1 MFDLSPDKKNNM
13 EKPVKPTEA
22 GMEDGS
28 RDLPGFFRKKG
39 GMVCYQFPNLSR
51 FKGIQHAVFSRLS
64 GCSKP
69 PFDSLNVGLNVGD
82 NPKQVRRNRKAI
94 AQCLGM
100 DEPIFA
106 NQVHGTNIIRLKKE
120 NTTAAPLSKQ
130 QEGDALITD
139 IPGVLIAIQVA
150 DCQPVLL
157 YEPEQ
162 HVVAAVHSGWRGSI
176 QNIIGRTIQC
186 METEF
191 GCAPEKIVGGI
202 GPSLGPCCGEFIHY
216 KKEIPEKFW
225 IYKTGNHHF
234 DFWAISS
241 QQLCTAGVLPEN
253 IHISGLCTSCRTD
266 YFYSFRRQGTT
277 GRFAGAIGLTRP
289 QQSNGAVDIDN
300 QLNF

>member
-1 MFDLSPDKKNNM
+1 M
-13 EKPVKPTEA
+13 EKPGKQTDA
-22 GMEDGS
+22 GMAGKS
-28 RDLPGFFRKKG
+28 RDLPGFLREKG
-39 GMVCYQFPNLSR
+39 EIVCYQFPNLSQ
-51 FKGIQHAVFSRLS
+51 FNGIQHAVFSRLS

-82 NPKQVRRNRKAI
+82 NPKDVKKNRKAI

-100 DEPIFA
+100 DEPVFA

-120 NTTAAPLSKQ
+120 NTTATSLSNQ

-139 IPGVLIAIQVA
+139 IPGVLIAIQAA

-157 YEPEQ
+157 YEPEH
-162 HVVAAVHSGWRGSI
+162 HVIAAVHSGWRGSI

-186 METEF
+186 MKTEF
-191 GCAPEKIVGGI
+191 DCSPEKIVGGI
-202 GPSLGPCCGEFIHY
+202 GPSLGPCCGEFVQY
-216 KKEIPEKFW
+216 KKEIPKEFW
-225 IYKTGNHHF
+225 GFRTGKHHF

-241 QQLCTAGVLPEN
+241 QQLRTEGVLPEN

-277 GRFAGAIGLTRP
+277 GRFAGAIGLTKP
-289 QQSNGAVDIDN
+289 QPSDDAVSTDN
-300 QLNF
+300 QLNL